1 MKTLTREQIIEVL
14 KPFIEFAN
22 ERLDESDNTPDSHI
36 VYQYD
41 KKVITIG
48 DLRRLEILASD
59 LSGQKESEVRTAE
72 EILMGILESFDMY
85 LRKAYGEIRF
95 NYDDAAGFVKKLYIS
110 DEFASQPEPL
120 AKQYDITVEDIHA
133 AIKCYI
139 KDKAKNTIFE
149 YSKGANDFADKV
161 LKAQTGDEFHVWV
174 IPVKNEIF
182 VEDRG
187 GGYPVGATEHI
198 TFDTWE
204 GAFKLGQFL
213 AKFCNYTLELDNEA
227 GRFAEDS
234 FFKSRLQDHITGQK
248 DDSIAK
254 TETDTGKIVD
264 MPELVSK
271 QDHAKA
277 MRDDKILKSK

>member
-48 DLRRLEILASD
+48 DLRRLEILASE
-59 LSGQKESEVRTAE
+59 LSGQ
-72 EILMGILESFDMY
+72 
-85 LRKAYGEIRF
+85 
-95 NYDDAAGFVKKLYIS
+95 
-110 DEFASQPEPL
+110 
-120 AKQYDITVEDIHA
+120 EDKI
-133 AIKCYI
+133 
-139 KDKAKNTIFE
+139 N
-149 YSKGANDFADKV
+149 
-161 LKAQTGDEFHVWV
+161 DEFHVWV
-174 IPVKNEIF
+174 IPVKKEIF

-187 GGYPVGATEHI
+187 GGIPVGATEHI
-198 TFDTWE
+198 VFDTWE

-213 AKFCNYTLELDNEA
+213 SKFCNYNLELDNDA